1 MSIAANTFWMQSSAD
16 QTWSVVTCNGVGNA
30 TPTAGGAV
38 NQFQLCSGVPQTNAG
53 NGVITTGALLAQ
65 NVGNIGG
72 YIKVEIQKADGSGW
86 QDVTAEIL
94 NYGFADVNQAGAICD
109 DPTPNAILRLQRL
122 RDNGGTCHY
131 SKDGANGVAI
141 STNSYDYWPNTIF
154 DAREA
159 LFRDV
164 ALADSAIRLSGVM
177 HYVNIDV
184 ANLNKWLRG
193 AAPYAA
199 GSGPQTFANYAQGY
213 SIYFSDRRNN
223 RADGLNGTTD
233 NAETGE
239 YGFEDVVNPLDA
251 NGNPSNALETGEDIN
266 ANGLLDVY
274 GKYPSFLGVRNNL
287 PTLAAGTGL
296 TNLNIRPDKVVGRA
310 GAMTSRAFL
319 FRRALGL
326 SKGTLANFTGPD
338 VKGLTI
344 VTENPVYVYGDW
356 NWNGTA
362 AITDPHAATSIIA
375 DAVTLLSTSWTDSNS
390 FINPYDSGARIRAA
404 NGWYRVAII
413 AGKGMAFPWPSA
425 GNPGTT
431 FGTDG
436 GAHNFLRYLEQGSGT
451 TNYRGAI
458 ATFYYS
464 RQAVGTYK
472 YGNST
477 VYAAPNRSYNFDTDF
492 LDPAKLPPLTPVFRD
507 INALGFAQE
516 IRPGR

>member
-1 MSIAANTFWMQSSAD
+1 MSSINSRTAAPRLRRRPH
-16 QTWSVVTCNGVGNA
+16 NG
-30 TPTAGGAV
+30 
-38 NQFQLCSGVPQTNAG
+38 
-53 NGVITTGALLAQ
+53 ITTGALVGQ

-72 YIKVEIQKADGSGW
+72 YLKIEIQKADGTGW

-94 NYGFADVNQAGAICD
+94 NWGFADTNQAGAICD
-109 DPTPNAILRLQRL
+109 DPTPNAIIRLQRL

-131 SKDGANGVAI
+131 SADGANGIPV

-159 LFRDV
+159 LYRDT
-164 ALADSAIRLSGVM
+164 ALAQSAIRLGGVM

-184 ANLNKWLRG
+184 ANLNKWLRA

-199 GSGPQTFANYAQGY
+199 GSGPLTLANYDKGY
-213 SIYFSDRRNN
+213 SVYFSDRRNN
-223 RADGLNGTTD
+223 RADGNGGTTN

-239 YGFEDVVNPLDA
+239 YGFEDVVNPADA
-251 NGNPSNALETGEDIN
+251 NGVPNGTPETGEDIN
-266 ANGLLDVY
+266 ANNYLDVY
-274 GKYPSFLGVRNNL
+274 GKYPSFIGVRNNL
-287 PTLAAGTGL
+287 PPGSFDIAA
-296 TNLNIRPDKVVGRA
+296 NIRPETTVGRS

-326 SKGTLANFTGPD
+326 SKGTLTSFTGPD

-362 AITDPHAATSIIA
+362 AVTDPHAATSIIA
-375 DAVTLLSTSWTDSNS
+375 DAVTLLSTAWTDSNS
-390 FINPYDSGARIRAA
+390 FVNPYNSNNRTRAT

-413 AGKGMAFPWPSA
+413 AGKGMAFAWPSA

-436 GAHNFLRYLEQGSGT
+436 GAHNFLRYLEQGGGT

-464 RQAVGTYK
+464 RQSVGTYK
-472 YGNST
+472 YGNNT
-477 VYAAPNRSYNFDTDF
+477 VYAAPNRAYNFDTDF

-516 IRPGR
+516 IRPGK